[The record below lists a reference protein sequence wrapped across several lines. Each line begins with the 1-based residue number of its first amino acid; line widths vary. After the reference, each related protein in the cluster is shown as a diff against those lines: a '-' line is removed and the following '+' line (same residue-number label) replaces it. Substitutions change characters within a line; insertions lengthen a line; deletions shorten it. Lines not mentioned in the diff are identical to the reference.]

1 MMQIKLLLSLS
12 GFVFVFSFVGIS
24 AARATATFILPQLKS
39 FQPKIRTRLERKFI
53 RLDAIVVNNKDAE
66 SDNTSSSPII
76 APLADLPMRRLKL
89 PRMAAGREYVIVP
102 LKINDQGPFDFMV
115 DTGLTAELITPHLQ
129 QSLAID
135 NDGET
140 IVEGLA
146 AGGRMQEEKL
156 VELSGLKLCSSEGD
170 LSLPKLHAI
179 VTDFEQEH
187 MDPAHDPVEGML
199 GMEMLELFDVDFD
212 FPAGRLR
219 LWAPGTAAAVAER
232 DRLVEIPSA
241 VLNETL
247 LLCIRVTSG
256 KNEKDKRETSDQRA
270 KPFKQPFIGII
281 DYGSSF
287 SAVNWAAAELLDLP
301 PKTNR
306 FAYLGSPIIL
316 GVGIDN
322 KPLPLLTKSVQF
334 TFVGDATKQ
343 DENGRVLEF
352 AKPPTEWNPWTPVTV
367 GIGDLPIFDL
377 VLGDEK
383 TKFEGPAAIIGMDVL
398 SQRRVVLE
406 TCRGSIQCSARRR
419 RLFVSP
425 E

>member
-1 MMQIKLLLSLS
+1 
-12 GFVFVFSFVGIS
+12 
-24 AARATATFILPQLKS
+24 
-39 FQPKIRTRLERKFI
+39 
-53 RLDAIVVNNKDAE
+53 
-66 SDNTSSSPII
+66 
-76 APLADLPMRRLKL
+76 
-89 PRMAAGREYVIVP
+89 MAAGREYVIVP
-102 LKINDQGPFDFMV
+102 LKINNQGPFDFMV
-115 DTGLTAELITPHLQ
+115 DTGLTVELITPHLQ

-135 NDGET
+135 NASET

-146 AGGRMQEEKL
+146 AGGRIQEEKL

-170 LSLPKLHAI
+170 LLLPKLHAI

-187 MDPAHDPVEGML
+187 MDPAHDPIEGML

-256 KNEKDKRETSDQRA
+256 KNDKDKRGPSDDGA
-270 KPFKQPFIGII
+270 TPFKQPFIGII
-281 DYGSSF
+281 DCGSTF

-301 PKTNR
+301 PKTKR

-322 KPLPLLTKSVQF
+322 KPLPLPTKSVQF
-334 TFVGDATKQ
+334 TFVGDAAKQ
-343 DENGRVLEF
+343 DESGRVLEF
-352 AKPPTEWNPWTPVTV
+352 AKPPAEWNPWTPVKV

-377 VLGDEK
+377 VLGDEQ
-383 TKFEGPAAIIGMDVL
+383 TKFEGPAEIIGMDVL

-425 E
+425 D